1 MRAVI
6 LAAGMGKRF
15 GMSIAKCTIKVGEE
29 TLIQRLIRL
38 IQELGLE
45 SIVVVGYRHKDVKKF
60 IPGVKTIYND
70 KFERGSTYSLY
81 LARDYF
87 PDKEPFIFLQ
97 SDLLFHKRL
106 LEECIHAHGSRLVV
120 GPRHEHSNE
129 EIVVQ
134 VKEGIVINMERGSA
148 NGLEWRGIV
157 RVAPEDRM
165 GLLHVLEQDV
175 SYSLDTPLWKSLRT
189 FCTNASVRILHSDA
203 PWTEIDFPKDLIK
216 AREEIWTLVQN
227 E

>member
-6 LAAGMGKRF
+6 LAAGMGKRL
-15 GMSIAKCTIKVGEE
+15 GISIPKCTIKVDEE
-29 TLIQRLIRL
+29 TLIQRLNRL

-70 KFERGSTYSLY
+70 MFDRGSTYSLY

-87 PDKEPFIFLQ
+87 PESEPFIFLQ
-97 SDLLFHKRL
+97 SDLLFHRRL

-134 VKEGIVINMERGSA
+134 SKEGIVINMERGSA

-157 RVAPEDRM
+157 RVAPEDRKE
-165 GLLHVLEQDV
+165 LLLALEQNV
-175 SYSLDTPLWKSLRT
+175 SSSLDTPLWKTLRT
-189 FCTNASVRILHSDA
+189 FCTNASVQILYSDA
-203 PWTEIDFPKDLIK
+203 TWTEIDFIEDLIK
-216 AREEIWTLVQN
+216 AREKIWMLIQN